1 MKSFVQ
7 YFYEA
12 FSDLGKMSPEQ
23 LTKGQKL
30 EPEGTDNFQQV
41 DGRVFHQAVT
51 QIMKNDDGRCA
62 SGDSMCKNLRD
73 NLTIYELNDYK
84 KMKCFLGRNNS
95 SGFCIKDGDELVSV
109 FSSLGS
115 AGKAAVK
122 EAIRQ
127 GAKRLDCFAQQ
138 DGNGKILNVGLPKLY
153 RMFGFEVDENM
164 TTGNDPSVPYTIVRG
179 VSYFVN
185 ENEEV
190 ELTNPKVVVFM
201 VL

>member
-12 FSDLGKMSPEQ
+12 FSDLGKLSPEQ
-23 LTKGQKL
+23 LQKGQRL
-30 EPEGTDNFQQV
+30 DPENGDNFQQV
-41 DGRVFHQAVT
+41 DGRVFHKAVT
-51 QIMKNDDGRCA
+51 RIMINDDGRCA
-62 SGDSMCKNLRD
+62 AGDVMCKKLRE

-109 FSSLGS
+109 FSALGS

-122 EAIRQ
+122 EAIKQ

-138 DGNGKILNVGLPKLY
+138 DGNGNILNVGLPKLY
-153 RMFGFEVDENM
+153 RMFGFEVDRNM
-164 TTGNDPSVPYTIVRG
+164 TTGDDPSVPYTIVKG

-185 ENEEV
+185 DRDEV

-201 VL
+201 VV